1 MFGKPQSRKNKPTR
15 SMLDTNET
23 IVKPP
28 PKPFTVRSDNQPA
41 EVVEDEGEEK
51 ESSPVQEIY
60 NSLTPEEKQE
70 MMALCQAELAS
81 KEEIDLGED
90 MDEEEHDELA

>member
-1 MFGKPQSRKNKPTR
+1 MFGKPQSRKSKPTR

-41 EVVEDEGEEK
+41 EVEAVEGEEK
-51 ESSPVQEIY
+51 ESSAVQEIY

-70 MMALCQAELAS
+70 MMALCQAELKA
-81 KEEIDLGED
+81 KEEVDLEE
-90 MDEEEHDELA
+90 MDEEHDELA